1 MRYTPIYKTAANP
14 NCFKRRKYSE
24 LYPRGKQFKKKKNQ
38 APTLFSQFFLTQGV
52 AIPKLHRSLRMPSA
66 VKSVGFGMAA
76 PTQTKGAVTMSKMK
90 ELEAKLTEQQRK
102 AAYML
107 VENDLKANKDETKL
121 TYEQIAQEVGVTY
134 KTIWSWKTQNRNF
147 IAYKNEI
154 SDDFLSDKRSRV
166 YGQLLKLIEGEQPSV
181 KAIDLFMRRFGLLT
195 EKTVVENVEGG
206 NQRSADD
213 IKRQLSELD
222 DLLDDK

>member
-1 MRYTPIYKTAANP
+1 
-14 NCFKRRKYSE
+14 
-24 LYPRGKQFKKKKNQ
+24 
-38 APTLFSQFFLTQGV
+38 
-52 AIPKLHRSLRMPSA
+52 
-66 VKSVGFGMAA
+66 
-76 PTQTKGAVTMSKMK
+76 MSKMK

>member
-1 MRYTPIYKTAANP
+1 MSN
-14 NCFKRRKYSE
+14 
-24 LYPRGKQFKKKKNQ
+24 
-38 APTLFSQFFLTQGV
+38 
-52 AIPKLHRSLRMPSA
+52 KL
-66 VKSVGFGMAA
+66 
-76 PTQTKGAVTMSKMK
+76 K

-107 VENDLKANKDETKL
+107 VENDLKPNKDESKL
-121 TYEQIAQEVGVTY
+121 TYEEIAAEVGVSY
-134 KTIWSWKTQNRNF
+134 KTLWSWRTRNRNF

-195 EKTVVENVEGG
+195 EKSVIENVDA
-206 NQRSADD
+206 NSARSEAD
-213 IKRQLSELD
+213 IKRDLDDLD
-222 DLLDDK
+222 DLLK

>member
-1 MRYTPIYKTAANP
+1 MNNR
-14 NCFKRRKYSE
+14 
-24 LYPRGKQFKKKKNQ
+24 L
-38 APTLFSQFFLTQGV
+38 
-52 AIPKLHRSLRMPSA
+52 
-66 VKSVGFGMAA
+66 
-76 PTQTKGAVTMSKMK
+76 K
-90 ELEAKLTEQQRK
+90 ELEAKLTEQQKR

-107 VENDLKANKDETKL
+107 VENDIKPNKDETKL
-121 TYEQIAQEVGVTY
+121 TYEQIAEEIGVSY
-134 KTIWSWKTQNRNF
+134 KTIWSWRTQNRNF

-195 EKTVVENVEGG
+195 EKSVVENIDG
-206 NQRSADD
+206 NSQRSDDD

-222 DLLDDK
+222 DLLDDNN